1 MYLNLIGRKEV
12 DNDEVINDTISVIVT
27 IPGVVMRL
35 IVDDVGC
42 SNIVL
47 VIRHLSRNKNMA
59 ENPEAVI
66 SVLLI
71 PVKRNLQQRS

>member
-1 MYLNLIGRKEV
+1 M
-12 DNDEVINDTISVIVT
+12 NDTIPVVVT

-35 IVDDVGC
+35 IVDGVGF

-47 VIRHLSRNKNMA
+47 VIRHLSRNKNTA